1 MKLRIDLKIFAFVIL
16 FFITKQIEIYALI
29 MLFAIIHE
37 LAHLLAGVLLKFKP
51 DSLELIPMGLTV
63 SFKINFDDFNIKV
76 KKANMLEFKK
86 IIIALAGPL
95 ANIII
100 ALIFYYFQIFTY
112 LNTPI
117 VYANLL
123 IAFFNLLPIYPLD
136 GGRVLKIIL
145 HIKFGKWQAKK
156 YINDI
161 SIIICIIL
169 TAVASI
175 AILYVNNIAILLII
189 AYLWA
194 IVIKEQSIYK
204 KELNIYKVIKK
215 YKDSRDY

>member
-1 MKLRIDLKIFAFVIL
+1 MKFRIDLKIFAFVIL
-16 FFITKQIEIYALI
+16 FYFTRQIEIYALI

-51 DSLELIPMGLTV
+51 DSMELIPMGLTV

-86 IIIALAGPL
+86 IIIAFAGPL
-95 ANIII
+95 VNIII
-100 ALIFYYFQIFTY
+100 ALIFYYFPIFTY
-112 LNTPI
+112 LNTSI
-117 VYANLL
+117 IYANLL

-136 GGRVLKIIL
+136 GGRVLKGIL
-145 HIKFGKWQAKK
+145 HIHFGKWQAKK

-161 SIIICIIL
+161 SIVICIIL

-175 AILYVNNIAILLII
+175 AILYINNIAILLII
-189 AYLWA
+189 VYLWA

-204 KELNIYKVIKK
+204 KEMNIYKAIES